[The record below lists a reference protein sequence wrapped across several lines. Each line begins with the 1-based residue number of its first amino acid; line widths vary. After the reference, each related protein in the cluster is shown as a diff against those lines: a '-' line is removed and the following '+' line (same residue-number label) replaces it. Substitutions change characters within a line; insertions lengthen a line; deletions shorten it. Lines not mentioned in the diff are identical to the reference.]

1 MTPGAPSR
9 KPLKDRLFTILEAG
23 KTEDRESVIFDAF
36 MVTLILLNA
45 IAFSAETVDEIYA
58 AYGPQLEAFNVISV
72 FIFTVEYVARLWVC
86 REHAPLKRFGPIKA
100 RLLFSCRPAMIV
112 DLLAILPF
120 YLSFIFTID
129 LRVLRLFRLVRLL
142 KLARFSPALVTL
154 RNVFVE
160 ERRAL
165 FGALVVMMSLL
176 LVSAT
181 LMYFAE
187 HEAQPEAFGSV
198 PAAMWW
204 ALATLTTVGYGDVV
218 PITTVGKLLGGAVM
232 VLGLGMFALPIG
244 IIATGY
250 VNEAHRREFVVTW
263 GMVARVPLFS
273 KLDALEIAE
282 ITKILESRV
291 VPAGEMIVHMGD
303 RAERLY
309 FISSGEVD
317 VRFQG
322 KTIKLSD
329 GDFFGEIALIK
340 ETTHL
345 ADILACTRC
354 NLLLIESD
362 SFSTLM
368 RRNRELR
375 DAVIEVAD
383 QRLELANLS
392 EIGDPAIE
400 QKTD

>member
-1 MTPGAPSR
+1 MTDTAHQS

-23 KTEDRESVIFDAF
+23 KTEDRESVLFDAF
-36 MVTLILLNA
+36 MVTLILANA
-45 IAFSAETVDEIYA
+45 VAFSAETVDEIYT
-58 AYGPQLEAFNVISV
+58 AYGPHLELFNVVSV
-72 FIFTVEYVARLWVC
+72 FIFTVEYGLRLWVC
-86 REHAPLKRFGPIKA
+86 TNHAPLKRYHPVTA
-100 RLLFSCRPAMIV
+100 RLRFATNPAMIV

-120 YLSFIFTID
+120 YLSFLFAMD

-165 FGALVVMMSLL
+165 AGALVVMMSLL
-176 LVSAT
+176 LISST

-187 HEAQPEAFGSV
+187 QDAQPEAFGSV

-218 PITTVGKLLGGAVM
+218 PITTFGKLLGALVM
-232 VLGLGMFALPIG
+232 VMGLGMFALPIG

-282 ITKILESRV
+282 ITRILESRV
-291 VPAGEMIVHMGD
+291 VPEGEIIVRSGD
-303 RAERLY
+303 TAERLY

-317 VRFQG
+317 VRFKG
-322 KTIKLSD
+322 KTIKLVD

-345 ADILACTRC
+345 ADIVACTRC

-362 SFSTLM
+362 SFAGLM
-368 RRNRELR
+368 RRNQELH
-375 DAVIEVAD
+375 DAVIAVAD
-383 QRLELANLS
+383 ERLELANLS
-392 EIGDPAIE
+392 ETGDPAIE
-400 QKTD
+400 QKNE

>member
-1 MTPGAPSR
+1 MTDAVAR
-9 KPLKDRLFTILEAG
+9 QKTLRDRLFTILEAG
-23 KTEDRESVIFDAF
+23 KTEDRPSAIFDAF
-36 MVTLILLNA
+36 MVTLILMNA
-45 IAFSAETVDEIYA
+45 VAFSAETVDEIYA

-72 FIFTVEYVARLWVC
+72 LIFTVEYAARLWVC
-86 REHAPLKRFGPIKA
+86 TEHAPLKRFGVVEA
-100 RLLFSCRPAMIV
+100 RLRFSLRPAMIV

-120 YLSFIFTID
+120 YLAMFVTID
-129 LRVLRLFRLVRLL
+129 LRVLRVFRLVRLL

-176 LVSAT
+176 LVSST

-187 HEAQPEAFGSV
+187 RDTQPDAFGSV

-218 PITTVGKLLGGAVM
+218 PVTTLGRLLGGAVM
-232 VLGLGMFALPIG
+232 ILGLGMFALPIG

-273 KLDALEIAE
+273 KLDAMEIAE

-291 VPAGEMIVHMGD
+291 VPAGELIVHNGD
-303 RAERLY
+303 QAERLY
-309 FISSGEVD
+309 FISTGEVD
-317 VRFQG
+317 VRFRG

-340 ETTHL
+340 ETTHQ

-362 SFSTLM
+362 SFSRLM
-368 RRNRELR
+368 RRNPELR

-392 EIGDPAIE
+392 EVGDPAIE
-400 QKTD
+400 QKV

>member
-1 MTPGAPSR
+1 MNDLGVGK
-9 KPLKDRLFTILEAG
+9 KPFKDRLFTVLEAG
-23 KTEDRESVIFDAF
+23 KTEDRASVIFDAF

-45 IAFSAETVDEIYA
+45 VAFSAETVDEVYA
-58 AYGPQLEAFNVISV
+58 AYGPELETFNVISV
-72 FIFTVEYVARLWVC
+72 VIFTIEYIARLWVC
-86 REHAPLKRFGPIKA
+86 TEHAPLKKFKPVEA
-100 RLLFSCRPAMIV
+100 RLRFSASPAMIV

-120 YLSFIFTID
+120 YLAFLFPID

-154 RNVFVE
+154 RNVFVD

-181 LMYFAE
+181 LMYFVE
-187 HEAQPEAFGSV
+187 REVQPEAFGSV
-198 PAAMWW
+198 PSAMWW
-204 ALATLTTVGYGDVV
+204 SLATLTTVGYGDVV
-218 PITTVGKLLGGAVM
+218 PVTVIGKLLGGAVM
-232 VLGLGMFALPIG
+232 ILGLGMFALPIG

-273 KLDALEIAE
+273 KLDAFEIAE

-291 VPAGEMIVHMGD
+291 VPAGEMIVHSGD
-303 RAERLY
+303 QAERLY
-309 FISSGEVD
+309 FITTGEVD
-317 VRFQG
+317 VRFRD
-322 KTIKLSD
+322 KTIKLMD

-340 ETTHL
+340 ETTHV
-345 ADILACTRC
+345 ADIFACTRC

-362 SFSTLM
+362 SFSRLM
-368 RRNRELR
+368 RRNPELR

-392 EIGDPAIE
+392 EFGDPAIE
-400 QKTD
+400 QKSD

>member
-1 MTPGAPSR
+1 MNAGAVGEKSF
-9 KPLKDRLFTILEAG
+9 KDRLFTILEAG
-23 KTEDRESVIFDAF
+23 KTEDRASLIFDAF

-45 IAFSAETVDEIYA
+45 VAFSAETVEEIYA
-58 AYGPQLEAFNVISV
+58 AYGAELEAFNVISV
-72 FIFTVEYVARLWVC
+72 LIFTVEYFARLWVC
-86 REHAPLKRFGPIKA
+86 TEHAPLRRFGPVEA
-100 RLLFSCRPAMIV
+100 RARFSVRPAMIV

-120 YLSFIFTID
+120 YLAFLFPID

-181 LMYFAE
+181 LMYFVE
-187 HEAQPEAFGSV
+187 RDVQPEAFGSV
-198 PAAMWW
+198 PSAMWW

-218 PITTVGKLLGGAVM
+218 PITVLGKLLGGTVM
-232 VLGLGMFALPIG
+232 ILGLGMFALPIG
-244 IIATGY
+244 IVATGY

-282 ITKILESRV
+282 VTKILESRV
-291 VPAGEMIVHMGD
+291 VPAGEMIVHNGD
-303 RAERLY
+303 QAERLY

-317 VRFQG
+317 VKFRG

-345 ADILACTRC
+345 ADIMACTRC

-362 SFSTLM
+362 SFSNLM
-368 RRNRELR
+368 RRNPELR

-392 EIGDPAIE
+392 ESGDPAIE
-400 QKTD
+400 QKSE

>member
-1 MTPGAPSR
+1 MTSASTFR
-9 KPLKDRLFTILEAG
+9 SSLKGRLYTILEAG
-23 KTEDRESVIFDAF
+23 KTEDRPSAIFDAF

-45 IAFSAETVDEIYA
+45 VAFSAETVEEIYA
-58 AYGPQLEAFNVISV
+58 VYGSQLDVFNVISV
-72 FIFTVEYVARLWVC
+72 VIFTWEYIARLWVC
-86 REHAPLKRFGPIKA
+86 TDHAPLKRFGPIEA
-100 RLLFSCRPAMIV
+100 RLRFSTRPAMIV

-120 YLSFIFTID
+120 YLAFLIPMD

-165 FGALVVMMSLL
+165 FGALVVMLGLL
-176 LVSAT
+176 LVSST

-187 HEAQPEAFGSV
+187 RTTQPETFGSV

-218 PITTVGKLLGGAVM
+218 PMTVLGKLLGGAVM
-232 VLGLGMFALPIG
+232 ILGLGMFALPIG
-244 IIATGY
+244 IIATGF

-263 GMVARVPLFS
+263 GLVARVPLFS

-291 VPAGEMIVHMGD
+291 VPAGEKIVRSGD
-303 RAERLY
+303 QAERLY
-309 FISSGEVD
+309 FIVSGEVEVD
-317 VRFQG
+317 FRGRSIQL
-322 KTIKLSD
+322 TD

-340 ETTHL
+340 ETTHV
-345 ADILACTRC
+345 ADIVACSRC
-354 NLLLIESD
+354 NLLLVESD
-362 SFSTLM
+362 AFSGLM
-368 RRNRELR
+368 RRNPELR
-375 DAVIEVAD
+375 EAVIAVAD
-383 QRLELANLS
+383 QRLEIANLS
-392 EIGDPAIE
+392 ETGDPAIE
-400 QKTD
+400 SKV